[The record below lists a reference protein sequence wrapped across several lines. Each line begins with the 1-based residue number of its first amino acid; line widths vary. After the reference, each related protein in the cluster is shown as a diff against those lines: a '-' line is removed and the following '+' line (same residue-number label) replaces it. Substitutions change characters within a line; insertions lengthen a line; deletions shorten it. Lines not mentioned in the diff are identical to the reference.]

1 MTPDDLCHRLDAERI
16 VTIPAAEWDTVAAA
30 FQEVER
36 HFTVLAGDLLIVR
49 CPDGLAAV
57 EEPQRGE
64 RVLRRLADEAA
75 AQEFVQDRLD
85 AYERM
90 WDGCGCKVDYY
101 S

>member
-1 MTPDDLCHRLDAERI
+1 MTPEDLCHRLDAERV
-16 VTIPAAEWDTVAAA
+16 VTIPAEEWETVAAG

-49 CPDGLAAV
+49 GPDGLVAV
-57 EEPQRGE
+57 EEPKRGE
-64 RVLRRLADEAA
+64 RVLRRLADEETAR
-75 AQEFVQDRLD
+75 EFVRDRLEG
-85 AYERM
+85 YERM